1 MELLDKIMNMDWKE
15 MSNSEI
21 EVKLKELEFKYEKI
35 KTNIIKLYDELN
47 KLNND
52 YINGKFIIDKRL
64 NPTKLK

>member
-1 MELLDKIMNMDWKE
+1 MDWKE